1 MRTLF
6 ILLVLLAV
14 APAALAE
21 DRVTGTCEICGG
33 TTYGMRRTLTTGNVK
48 YTTIGSI
55 SAPAYCQRCTV
66 DVQSGKIDPKNPP
79 AMFSRDD
86 EEPEEMHNIYSPKE
100 LDYGQDK
107 RKKTKA
113 DEEAEGGFGALPW
126 VIGIVVALGLLLRF
140 FLK

>member
-1 MRTLF
+1 MRTLS
-6 ILLVLLAV
+6 IVLVLLAV

-21 DRVTGTCEICGG
+21 DRVTGTCKLCGG
-33 TTYGMRRTLTTGNVK
+33 TTYGMRRTLTTGNIK
-48 YTTIGSI
+48 YTTIGTI
-55 SAPAYCQRCTV
+55 SAPTLCQRCTV
-66 DVQSGKIDPKNPP
+66 DVQSGKIDANNPP
-79 AMFSRDD
+79 AMFPRDN
-86 EEPEEMHNIYSPKE
+86 EEPEEMYNPSSPKE

-113 DEEAEGGFGALPW
+113 DKEAESGFGAITW